1 MISLRLIFSLC
12 VAAIAAS
19 PFTFAASA
27 PLSAVGG
34 KTSAE
39 AAARAAKVSE
49 RIAQRI
55 DALLGQRL
63 KPETLPRNPPNPFIM
78 NGVAAVQRGDAVDPE
93 PSPGEAEKAAADRQ
107 AEERAAF
114 SDAEL
119 LARYVAGLKLGGM
132 ITLNDQPR
140 IVINDIPRREGDT
153 IAVKYDGA
161 EVRIQMIRI
170 QPGTITFRFNEA
182 EQTIKY

>member
-1 MISLRLIFSLC
+1 L

-19 PFTFAASA
+19 SFALAASTA
-27 PLSAVGG
+27 PSPVGG

-63 KPETLPRNPPNPFIM
+63 KPEPLPRNPPNPFIM
-78 NGVAAVQRGDAVDPE
+78 NGVAALQRGDAVEPE
-93 PSPGEAEKAAADRQ
+93 PAGDEADKAAAERQ

-132 ITLNDQPR
+132 ITMNDQPR
-140 IVINDIPRREGDT
+140 VVINDSPRREGDT
-153 IAVKYDGA
+153 VAVKYDGA
-161 EVRIQMIRI
+161 EVRIQLVRI